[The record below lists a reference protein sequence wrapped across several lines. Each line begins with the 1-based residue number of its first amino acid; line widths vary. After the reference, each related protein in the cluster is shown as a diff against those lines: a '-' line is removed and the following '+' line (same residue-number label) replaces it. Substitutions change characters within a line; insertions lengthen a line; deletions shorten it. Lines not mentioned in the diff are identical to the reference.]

1 MTIKGILFAGAAL
14 CAIATAPALA
24 ATAPKVAIFALHPG
38 SAHVKTIRIHNKAT
52 EHTTVTLATTT
63 SVSTA
68 ADYKVKTPLYDT
80 YYHWGTG
87 SSPCS
92 GIYPEKITASTKK
105 TAYAKIGT
113 GVETFSTGETGCSS
127 TDTYY
132 GATYDLSTKSGV
144 GKTDSFSTSL
154 TAKLKD
160 GKTTYDLDLVL
171 DIAVEIGS

>member
-24 ATAPKVAIFALHPG
+24 ATAPKVVISALHPG
-38 SAHVKTIRIHNKAT
+38 SAHVKTIAIHNK
-52 EHTTVTLATTT
+52 TTDHSTYTIGVTTG
-63 SVSTA
+63 VSTSS
-68 ADYKVKTPLYDT
+68 DYKVKTPLYGT

-87 SSPCS
+87 TSPCS
-92 GIYPEKITASTKK
+92 GIYPEKIKASTKK

-113 GVETFSTGETGCSS
+113 GVETFSTAETGCSS

-154 TAKLKD
+154 TAKLKE